1 MNTLY
6 RVRPCAC
13 CRALRRYTNCSI
25 RNALLTHTSKTATV
39 YNRQNTLRGHSV
51 TNTGTLY
58 GIGVGPGDPE
68 LLTLKAVRIL
78 GEVDVIFAAASTK
91 NDYSTAY
98 AIAAPHLKQDVRCI
112 QLGFPMTKDEA
123 ELETAWKANAKIVA
137 EVLDKGENA
146 AFLTLGDPLTYSTY
160 GYLQRTLLA
169 QNPDLRLR
177 AVPGITSFHAAA
189 SKIGLVLVESKE
201 SLLVTSGVAD
211 LARLEEQINVCD
223 NAVILKA
230 YKNFEEI
237 KELLTR
243 LRLADKTVLVSRLG
257 MDDESILMDIKDAPK
272 KPHYFSLALV
282 KKNNK

>member
-1 MNTLY
+1 MT
-6 RVRPCAC
+6 
-13 CRALRRYTNCSI
+13 
-25 RNALLTHTSKTATV
+25 KT
-39 YNRQNTLRGHSV
+39 GI
-51 TNTGTLY
+51 LY

-98 AIAAPHLKQDVRCI
+98 AIARPHLKKGVQVI
-112 QLGFPMTKDEA
+112 QLGFPMTKDA
-123 ELETAWKANAKIVA
+123 QELDTAWKANAEIVA
-137 EVLDKGENA
+137 KVLDKGMDA

-160 GYLQRTLLA
+160 GYLQRTLLSV
-169 QNPDLRLR
+169 NPNLHLQ

-201 SLLVTSGVAD
+201 SLLITSGVAD
-211 LARLEEQINVCD
+211 IARLEEQLDSCD

-230 YKNFEEI
+230 YKNFDEI
-237 KELLTR
+237 RDLLTR

-282 KKNNK
+282 KKNKT

>member
-1 MNTLY
+1 
-6 RVRPCAC
+6 
-13 CRALRRYTNCSI
+13 
-25 RNALLTHTSKTATV
+25 
-39 YNRQNTLRGHSV
+39 V
-51 TNTGTLY
+51 TKTGTLY

-98 AIAAPHLKQDVRCI
+98 AIAAPHLKPDVRCI
-112 QLGFPMTKDEA
+112 QLGFPMTKDEQ
-123 ELETAWKANAKIVA
+123 ELETAWKTNAAIVN
-137 EVLDKGENA
+137 EVLDKGQNA

-160 GYLQRTLLA
+160 GYLQRTLLTL
-169 QNPDLRLR
+169 NPNLHLQ
-177 AVPGITSFHAAA
+177 AIPGITSFHAAA
-189 SKIGLVLVESKE
+189 SRIGFVLAESKE

-211 LARLEEQINVCD
+211 LKKLEGQLESCD

-237 KELLTR
+237 RDLLTR
-243 LRLADKTVLVSRLG
+243 LRLNDKTVLVSRLG
-257 MDDESILMDIKDAPK
+257 MDNESILMDIKDAPS

-282 KKNNK
+282 RKNKNQ